1 MLGFSLSRIDNL
13 SGRPIKHVSFG
24 PEGEKTYKIL
34 MNSPSTETVE
44 KPIYTEQELALVDL
58 NHVPNHIIIIMDG
71 NRRWAKAKGLPT
83 EMGYWQGAEQLDV
96 IVRAAV
102 ELRVAAL
109 TVYSFSTENWN
120 RPKHEIETIMHLLE
134 AYLNDKREELVEK
147 GVRLNTIGDTG
158 RLPNPVKKALAE
170 TLRATRN
177 GDRIDLILALN
188 YGGRDE
194 IRRAF
199 VKMSRAEKKGK
210 LDWNEV
216 TEQTISSYLDT
227 ASWKDP
233 DLFIR
238 PSGEHRVSNFLIWQ
252 ISYSEIYV
260 VDVLWPDFSPKNL
273 LEAVIDYQRRHRRY
287 GG

>member
-1 MLGFSLSRIDNL
+1 
-13 SGRPIKHVSFG
+13 
-24 PEGEKTYKIL
+24 
-34 MNSPSTETVE
+34 MNSPSIETLE
-44 KPIYTEQELALVDL
+44 KPIYTEEEFALVDPK
-58 NHVPNHIIIIMDG
+58 HVPNHIVIIMDG
-71 NRRWAKAKGLPT
+71 NRRWAKAKGLPP
-83 EMGYWQGAEQLDV
+83 EMGHWQGATQLDI

-102 ELRVAAL
+102 ELGVKIL

-120 RPKHEIETIMHLLE
+120 RPKHEVEILMQLLE
-134 AYLNDKREELVEK
+134 TYLKNKKEILVKE
-147 GVRLNTIGDTG
+147 GVRLNTIGDTS
-158 RLPNPVKKALAE
+158 RLPDPVKKALAE
-170 TLRATRN
+170 TMQATKN
-177 GDRIDLILALN
+177 GDQIHLVLALN

-199 VKMSRAEKKGK
+199 VKMSQAEKERK
-210 LDWNEV
+210 LDWNEI

-260 VDVLWPDFSPKNL
+260 TDVLWPDFSPKNL
-273 LEAVIDYQRRHRRY
+273 LEAVIDYQKRHRRY

>member
-1 MLGFSLSRIDNL
+1 
-13 SGRPIKHVSFG
+13 
-24 PEGEKTYKIL
+24 
-34 MNSPSTETVE
+34 MNSPSTETLE
-44 KPIYTEQELALVDL
+44 KPIYTEEEFALVDPK
-58 NHVPNHIIIIMDG
+58 HVPNHIVIIMDG
-71 NRRWAKAKGLPT
+71 NRRWAKAEGLPP
-83 EMGYWQGAEQLDV
+83 EMGHWQGAEQLDI

-102 ELRVAAL
+102 ELGVKTL

-120 RPKHEIETIMHLLE
+120 RPKHEVEMLMQLLE
-134 AYLNDKREELVEK
+134 AYLKNKKEVLVKE
-147 GVRLNTIGDTG
+147 GVRLNTIGDTN
-158 RLPNPVKKALAE
+158 RLPDLVKKALAE
-170 TLRATRN
+170 TKQATKN
-177 GDRIDLILALN
+177 GDQIDLVLALN

-194 IRRAF
+194 IRRAV
-199 VKMSRAEKKGK
+199 VKMSQAEKEGK
-210 LDWNEV
+210 LNWDEV

-260 VDVLWPDFSPKNL
+260 TDVLWPDFSPKDL
-273 LEAVIDYQRRHRRY
+273 LEAVIDYQKRHRRY